1 MGRYYNGDIEGK
13 FWFGVQS
20 SGDVENLVT
29 ITPHTFYSWI
39 FCGCNAEIKD
49 ETYCHSC
56 FQSQTEHEEAVME
69 ENEDADLECL
79 YMEMQS
85 NGYSLD
91 ESTHY
96 SELLDNMNKLKS
108 SLNKNFIN
116 EFGKIEQNEK
126 ILDAFSGVFNN
137 ACSIIDD
144 MKFEND
150 KEAKKVCELAARYTL
165 GYQIEYCIRTTGS
178 CNILC
183 EY

>member
-1 MGRYYNGDIEGK
+1 MGRYYSGDIEGK

-20 SGDVENLVT
+20 SGDVENLVN
-29 ITPHTFYSWI
+29 ITPHTYYSWI
-39 FCGCNAEIKD
+39 GCRCNAEIAD

-56 FQSQTEHEEAVME
+56 FQSQTEHEEAAIE
-69 ENEDADLECL
+69 EYEDADIECL
-79 YMEMQS
+79 YMEMQT

-91 ESTHY
+91 KDTHY
-96 SELLDNMNKLKS
+96 SELLDNMNKLKL
-108 SLNKNFIN
+108 SLNENFIN

-150 KEAKKVCELAARYTL
+150 KEEKKVCELAARYTL
-165 GYQIEYCIRTTGS
+165 GYQIEYCLRTTGS

>member
-1 MGRYYNGDIEGK
+1 MGRYYSGDIEGK

-20 SGDVENLVT
+20 SGDVENLVN
-29 ITPHTFYSWI
+29 ITPHTYYSWI
-39 FCGCNAEIKD
+39 GCGCNAEIAD

-165 GYQIEYCIRTTGS
+165 GYQIEYCLRTQST
-178 CNILC
+178 CDVQC